1 MGLVARLEQLVSGA
15 GLPVT
20 VAAHGLGASIAETRP
35 LLGGV
40 AGTRVFYA
48 ARGHGGSPL
57 PDGPCTYAALG
68 RDLEAVADAHGA
80 TRALGVSMGAGAAL
94 SLLARRP
101 DRFERVVLFL
111 PAALDRPR
119 TDDAVRRLA
128 DLAAALDAG
137 NPAAVEAV
145 VLEELPADLRGL
157 PVVAGYARTRAAY
170 LLASPGVGA
179 ALRALPEVTPVE
191 DRSRLSAVTA
201 EVLLLAQE
209 GDPLH
214 PAQVARELAGVLP
227 RSRLVVFEQSAVVF
241 RERAR
246 LRAEIAGF
254 LDQGPG

>member
-1 MGLVARLEQLVSGA
+1 VGLVVRLEQLVSGA

-40 AGTRVFYA
+40 GGTRVFYA
-48 ARGHGGSPL
+48 ARGHGASPL
-57 PDGPCTYAALG
+57 PDEPISYAALG
-68 RDLEAVADAHGA
+68 DDLEAVADEHGA
-80 TRALGVSMGAGAAL
+80 TRVLGVSMGAGALL

-101 DRFERVVLFL
+101 ERFERVVLFL
-111 PAALDRPR
+111 PAAIDRPR
-119 TDDAVRRLA
+119 TDAAVRRLA
-128 DLAAALDAG
+128 GLAAALDAG
-137 NPAAVEAV
+137 EPDAVQAH

-157 PVVAGYARTRAAY
+157 PVVTGYARTRAAY

-179 ALRALPEVTPVE
+179 ALRGLPAVVPVE

-201 EVLLLAQE
+201 QVLLLAQE

-214 PAQVARELAGVLP
+214 PAQVARELAAVLP
-227 RSRLVVFEQSAVVF
+227 RARLVVFEQPGVVF

-254 LDQGPG
+254 LE